1 MNAILKLVLPVA
13 AFAMA
18 SAGAVSTNESA
29 KLAPETGWR
38 RVAMND
44 CISPVTCNGESST
57 LCTIGGFQRY
67 KKVGLDCVE
76 PLFHKPN

>member
-13 AFAMA
+13 AFALA
-18 SAGAVSTNESA
+18 SAGAASTHESA
-29 KLAPETGWR
+29 KVAPETGWR
-38 RVAMND
+38 RIAMND
-44 CISPVTCNGESST
+44 CASPVTCNNESTT

-76 PLFHKPN
+76 PLYHRPN